1 MRPFWFKDLQ
11 ASESVTGR
19 CSTGDMT
26 DRPTD
31 ARIDRIARPQHG
43 VLALRQARARGVGEG
58 QMRTRRARA
67 SLIAVQ
73 RGVYGT
79 AGTPASWH
87 QQLLA
92 ACLAAGPTAVASH
105 RAAGVLW
112 NLADAPAPV
121 ELTVPYTRGPR
132 PRAAILHRSTDLR
145 AVDVA
150 RRSGIPVT
158 NPIRTVGDLGAVAP
172 GLVKQAVERG
182 IHSGL
187 FTTTALWHLVDDLGR
202 PGRRGLGVLRRTLEQ
217 RSLGDAR
224 CDSLLEPLF
233 ADIASTAGV
242 EVLYQHAVV
251 VAGRRYVLDF
261 AIPAVRVCIEVDGL
275 DAHGTRKGLD
285 HDLARQNA
293 LVLAGWHVLRYTS
306 THLRRRR
313 RAIRDEVIALVARR
327 SAG

>member
-1 MRPFWFKDLQ
+1 
-11 ASESVTGR
+11 
-19 CSTGDMT
+19 MT

-31 ARIDRIARPQHG
+31 ARIDRVARPQHG

-73 RGVYGT
+73 RGVYRT
-79 AGTPASWH
+79 AGAPASWH

-121 ELTVPYTRGPR
+121 ELTVPYARGPR